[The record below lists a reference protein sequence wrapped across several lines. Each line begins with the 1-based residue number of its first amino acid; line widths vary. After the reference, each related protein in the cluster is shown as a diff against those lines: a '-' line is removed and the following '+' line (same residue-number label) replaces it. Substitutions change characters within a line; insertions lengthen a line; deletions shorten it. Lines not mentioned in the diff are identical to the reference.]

1 MIMRERRS
9 ESFLEERLRRVGE
22 VLRQLKKDQRI
33 RGFLRTGP
41 FSFAKRMGVDFYVV
55 YVSDVKY
62 IARSLSV
69 ARNHK
74 NNKTSIKISLFDSQG
89 SIRRK
94 VLEAIKGF

>member
-1 MIMRERRS
+1 MRERRK
-9 ESFLEERLRRVGE
+9 ESFLEEKLMMVGKA
-22 VLRQLKKDQRI
+22 LQQLKKDQRI

-41 FSFAKRMGVDFYVV
+41 FSFAKRVGIDFYVV

-74 NNKTSIKISLFDSQG
+74 NNKSSIKVSLFDSQG